1 MKTNYCFAIT
11 IRYQKTSE
19 ALSGVAEKSTSLFG
33 GIGGSLSKKLGEV
46 RSSTSFKSFED
57 RVVGTVGSVKVGV
70 NTAVEQGVDQFHDL
84 QSKMTGSRS
93 NSTNSF
99 EEALNSM
106 EAQRAQQGGA
116 GTNGNNIPATI
127 PEKNGC

>member
-1 MKTNYCFAIT
+1 
-11 IRYQKTSE
+11 
-19 ALSGVAEKSTSLFG
+19 
-33 GIGGSLSKKLGEV
+33 
-46 RSSTSFKSFED
+46 
-57 RVVGTVGSVKVGV
+57 
-70 NTAVEQGVDQFHDL
+70 
-84 QSKMTGSRS
+84 MTGSRS